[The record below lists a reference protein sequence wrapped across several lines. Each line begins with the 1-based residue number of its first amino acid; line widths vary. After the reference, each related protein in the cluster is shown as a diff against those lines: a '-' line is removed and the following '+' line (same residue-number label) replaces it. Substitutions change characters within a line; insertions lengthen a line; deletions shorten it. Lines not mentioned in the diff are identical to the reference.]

1 MAHMTDQALIT
12 RRLELC
18 TLFDGVPQHT
28 LSAVAA
34 DARRRRFLRGQV
46 IFHEGDPAET
56 LHVIDAGRVKITL
69 VSPDGNEAILAIL
82 EVGDFFGE
90 LALLDS
96 GPRSA
101 TAEAMEATETLE
113 VSRSG
118 FGALLD
124 DTAVRKRVLER
135 VAAAIRRVDR
145 QVERLRFLDLTGR
158 VALHLID
165 LAHGEG
171 GAIQDAAVAH
181 IGPAILD
188 LPYRQADL
196 AAMVGAS
203 RQAVSR
209 TLRELE
215 REGLL
220 QAEGRRIVIP
230 DLRRLERRAG
240 G

>member
-1 MAHMTDQALIT
+1 MTHAHDHEQIA
-12 RRLELC
+12 RSLELC
-18 TLFDGVPQHT
+18 TLFDGVPAHT
-28 LSAVAA
+28 LSAVAT
-34 DARRRRFLRGQV
+34 DARRRRFRRGQV

-56 LHVIDAGRVKITL
+56 LHVIDAGRVKVTL
-69 VSPDGNEAILAIL
+69 VSPDGNEAILAVL
-82 EVGDFFGE
+82 GTGDFFGE

-101 TAEAMEATETLE
+101 TAQAMEKTETLE
-113 VSRSG
+113 VNRNG
-118 FGALLD
+118 FGTLLE

-135 VAAAIRRVDR
+135 VAIAMRRVDR
-145 QVERLRFLDLTGR
+145 QIERLRFLDLTGR
-158 VALHLID
+158 VALHLFD
-165 LAHGEG
+165 LAHEQGDR
-171 GAIQDAAVAH
+171 QDGSDTLS
-181 IGPAILD
+181 GPAVVL

-220 QAEGRRIVIP
+220 QADGRRIMIP
-230 DLRRLERRAG
+230 DLLRLERRAG

>member
-1 MAHMTDQALIT
+1 MAKAADHAQIT
-12 RRLELC
+12 RSLALC
-18 TLFDGVPQHT
+18 TLFNGVPSDT
-28 LSAVAA
+28 LAA
-34 DARRRRFLRGQV
+34 IATDARRRRFGRSQV
-46 IFHEGDPAET
+46 IFHDGDPAET

-69 VSPDGNEAILAIL
+69 VSRDGNEAILAIL
-82 EVGDFFGE
+82 GTGDFFGE

-101 TAEAMEATETLE
+101 TAQAMEATETLE
-113 VSRSG
+113 VSRRG

-124 DTAVRKRVLER
+124 DSAVRNRVLQR
-135 VAAAIRRVDR
+135 VAAEMRRVDR
-145 QVERLRFLDLTGR
+145 QVERLRFVDLSGR

-165 LAHGEG
+165 LVHEQSGTRNG
-171 GAIQDAAVAH
+171 GAAH
-181 IGPAILD
+181 AGPAILT

-196 AAMVGAS
+196 AALVGAS

-220 QAEGRRIVIP
+220 RADGRRIVIP
-230 DLRRLERRAG
+230 DLRRLELRAG